1 MSRQQMNQLLPLFSV
16 SIVIVSL
23 FTLVFL
29 QMETRRMG
37 YVVLKQTRAFKTL
50 EDEHRLKT
58 MRYARS
64 MRPERLREMALTKLT
79 LNEVK
84 AGQIIHMSGEK
95 IALRQ

>member
-1 MSRQQMNQLLPLFSV
+1 MSRQQINQLLPLFSV
-16 SIVIVSL
+16 SIVIFAL
-23 FTLVFL
+23 FSLVFL

-37 YVVLKQTRAFKTL
+37 YVVLKQTRAFKAL
-50 EDEHRLKT
+50 EDEHRLKS
-58 MRYARS
+58 MRYARI
-64 MRPERLREMALTKLT
+64 MRPEHLRDVALNKLT

>member
-1 MSRQQMNQLLPLFSV
+1 MSRNQLNQLLPLLSV
-16 SIVIVSL
+16 SIVIIAL

-37 YVVLKQTRAFKTL
+37 YVVLKQTRAFKKL
-50 EDEHRLKT
+50 EDQQRLKT
-58 MRYARS
+58 MRYSRI
-64 MRPERLREMALTKLT
+64 MRPEHVREFAVTKLT